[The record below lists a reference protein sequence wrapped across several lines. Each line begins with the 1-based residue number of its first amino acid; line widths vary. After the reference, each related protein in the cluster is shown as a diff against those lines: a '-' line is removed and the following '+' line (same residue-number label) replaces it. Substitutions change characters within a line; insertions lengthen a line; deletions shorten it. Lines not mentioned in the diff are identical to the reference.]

1 MSLPSLPLRMLLT
14 TDGSVTSLLEAS
26 FRAPVAVDTLTNAVD
41 GERPRSLHR
50 TAVLRLADSGRPL
63 LRATSVLA
71 VDRLPAGARTA
82 LLAGDAPIGSV
93 LREARLETRR
103 ELAPYTED
111 TATAED
117 AAALGIP
124 QGSPVYERTYRI
136 VSFSRE
142 LAVVTERV
150 PATLFD
156 AAAA

>member
-14 TDGSVTSLLEAS
+14 TDGTVTSLLEAS
-26 FRAPVAVDTLTNAVD
+26 FGAPVAVDTLTNAVD
-41 GERPRSLHR
+41 DAGARSLRR
-50 TAVLRLADSGRPL
+50 TAVLRLTDSGRPL

-71 VDRLPAGARTA
+71 VDRLPTAARTA
-82 LLAGDAPIGSV
+82 LLAGEEPIGSV
-93 LREARLETRR
+93 LRAARLETRR
-103 ELAPYTED
+103 ELAPYRED

-117 AAALGIP
+117 AAALGVEI
-124 QGSPVYERTYRI
+124 GSPIFERTYRI

-156 AAAA
+156 AAT

>member
-14 TDGSVTSLLEAS
+14 TDGTVTSLLEAS
-26 FRAPVAVDTLTNAVD
+26 FGAPVAVDTLTNAVD
-41 GERPRSLHR
+41 DAGARSLRR

-71 VDRLPAGARTA
+71 VDRLPTAARTA
-82 LLAGDAPIGSV
+82 LLAGEEPIGSV
-93 LREARLETRR
+93 LRAARLETRR
-103 ELAPYTED
+103 ELAPYRED

-117 AAALGIP
+117 AAALGVEI
-124 QGSPVYERTYRI
+124 GSPIFERTYRI

-156 AAAA
+156 AAT

>member
-14 TDGSVTSLLEAS
+14 TDGTVTSLLEGS
-26 FRAPVAVDTLTNAVD
+26 FGAPVAVDTLTNAVD
-41 GERPRSLHR
+41 DAGARSLRR

-71 VDRLPAGARTA
+71 VDRLPSAARTA
-82 LLAGDAPIGSV
+82 LLAGEEPIGSV
-93 LREARLETRR
+93 LRAARLETRR
-103 ELAPYTED
+103 ELAPYRED

-117 AAALGIP
+117 AAALGVEI
-124 QGSPVYERTYRI
+124 GSPIFERTYRI

-156 AAAA
+156 AAT